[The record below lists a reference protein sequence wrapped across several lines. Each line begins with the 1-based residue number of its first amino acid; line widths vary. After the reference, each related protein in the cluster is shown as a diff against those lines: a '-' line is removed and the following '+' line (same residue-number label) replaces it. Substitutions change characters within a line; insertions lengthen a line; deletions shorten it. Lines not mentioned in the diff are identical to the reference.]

1 MTSQHKTLLNA
12 QLAGTPLALS
22 KAGRN
27 VIIAC
32 ALTLALP
39 GCKTDDNRGQVAGW
53 ALVDPTQRHPII
65 VSQQPQTMNLRVP
78 RGSSGL
84 APQQRAELLAFA
96 DRSRASD
103 AGNSRLIIAA
113 PSGSNNEVAAIS
125 AVGEIRDLLSDRGFS
140 EASIQ
145 VEAYSQEGAGEPP
158 IKVSY
163 LRYVAEGPECGQWP
177 ENLAYNPNNLPHPN
191 LGCANQRNL
200 AAMVANPADLLGPR
214 TPSQRSGERRDATWE
229 KYVKGESTTAVKA
242 DDEKISTDS
251 KN

>member
-1 MTSQHKTLLNA
+1 MTSQHKTLLHA
-12 QLAGTPLALS
+12 QLARAQLALRP
-22 KAGRN
+22 AGRHLL
-27 VIIAC
+27 IAC

-53 ALVDPTQRHPII
+53 ALVDPAQRHPII
-65 VSQQPQTMNLRVP
+65 VSQQPQTMSLRVP

-113 PSGSNNEVAAIS
+113 PSGSGNEVAAMG
-125 AVGEIRDLLSDRGFS
+125 AVDEIRTLLSERGFPES
-140 EASIQ
+140 SIQ
-145 VEAYSQEGAGEPP
+145 VEAYSQEGGGQEPP

-163 LRYVAEGPECGQWP
+163 MRYVAEGPECGKWP

-191 LGCANQRNL
+191 LGCANQHNL

-214 TPSQRSGERRDATWE
+214 TPSQRSSERRDAVWD
-229 KYVKGESTTAVKA
+229 KYVKGDISATKKS
-242 DDEKISTDS
+242 DDEKISTD
-251 KN
+251 KK